1 MRLAERMG
9 RLGSESAFEVLARA
23 RALEAQGRDVIHLEI
38 GEPDFGTPG
47 NIVEAGREALAQGW
61 THYGPAAGDPELRA
75 AVAART
81 NALRGTAYD
90 PEQVIVTPGAKP
102 VMFFTMLALIG
113 AGDEVIYPDPG
124 FPIYRSMIDFAGGT
138 AVPIPLR
145 ESHAFGLDVD
155 ELERLITPRTRLL
168 IVNTPGNPTGGVIPP
183 ADLERIAALAV
194 RHDLWVLSDE
204 IYGELVFDGEHAS
217 LATFPGMAE
226 RTILLDGFSKTFA
239 MTGWRL
245 GYGIVPPV
253 LVEPFT
259 KLMVNSVSC
268 ASVAVQRAGLAAL
281 TGPLG
286 EVDAMREAFR
296 RRRDLVVDGLNA
308 IPGLTCSRPAG
319 AFYVFPNISATG
331 QTSAAFADGLL
342 QGQAVATIAG
352 TSFGDHG
359 EGYIRL
365 STANSDENLVR
376 AVGRIADHV
385 AALGRG

>member
-1 MRLAERMG
+1 MRLAQRMG

-38 GEPDFGTPG
+38 GEPDFGTPDH
-47 NIVEAGREALAQGW
+47 VVAAGREALAQGW

-75 AVAART
+75 AVAVRT
-81 NALRGTAYD
+81 NTLRGTSYV

-102 VMFFTMLALIG
+102 VMFFTMLALVE
-113 AGDEVIYPDPG
+113 AGDEVICPDPG
-124 FPIYRSMIDFAGGT
+124 FPIYHSMIDFAGAT

-145 ESHAFGLDVD
+145 ERHAFGLDID

-183 ADLERIAALAV
+183 GDLERIAALAV
-194 RHDLWVLSDE
+194 RYDLWVLSDE
-204 IYGELVFDGEHAS
+204 IYSELVFEGEHAS
-217 LATFPGMAE
+217 LASFPGMAD

-245 GYGIVPPV
+245 GYGLVPV
-253 LVEPFT
+253 GLVEPFT

-281 TGPLG
+281 TGPRE
-286 EVDAMREAFR
+286 EVIAMREAFR

-308 IPGLTCSRPAG
+308 ITGLSCSRPAG

-331 QTSAAFADGLL
+331 LTSVAFADGLL
-342 QGQAVATIAG
+342 QDQGVATIAG
-352 TSFGDHG
+352 TSFGAHG

-365 STANSDENLVR
+365 STANSDENLQR
-376 AVGRIADHV
+376 AVDRITAY
-385 AALGRG
+385 AATV

>member
-1 MRLAERMG
+1 MRLAGRMG

-38 GEPDFGTPG
+38 GEPDFGTPD
-47 NIVEAGREALAQGW
+47 NVVEAGREALAQGW

-75 AVAART
+75 AVAVRT
-81 NALRGTAYD
+81 NALRGTAYV

-102 VMFFTMLALIG
+102 VMFFTMLALVE
-113 AGDEVIYPDPG
+113 AGDEVICPDPG
-124 FPIYRSMIDFAGGT
+124 FPIYRSMIDFAGAT

-145 ESHAFGLDVD
+145 ERHAFGLDVD

-183 ADLERIAALAV
+183 GDLERIAELAV

-217 LATFPGMAE
+217 LASFPGMAE

-245 GYGIVPPV
+245 GYGIVPV
-253 LVEPFT
+253 GLVDPFT

-281 TGPLG
+281 TGPQE
-286 EVDAMREAFR
+286 EVVAMREAFR
-296 RRRDLVVDGLNA
+296 RRRDLVVGGLNA
-308 IPGLTCSRPAG
+308 IDGLSCTQPAG
-319 AFYVFPNISATG
+319 AFYVFPNVAATG
-331 QTSAAFADGLL
+331 LSSADFAGRLL
-342 QGQAVATIAG
+342 QEQGVATIAG
-352 TSFGDHG
+352 TSFGAHG

-365 STANSDENLVR
+365 STANSDENLLR
-376 AVGRIADHV
+376 AVDRIAAFV
-385 AALGRG
+385 AAQ